1 MVPIGSSGG
10 VEQAGRAY
18 GVERVNRPGRPSRPE
33 ASGPTAGSA
42 SDAVS
47 FSDQAK
53 TLVAARQAVDSAP
66 DVRQDK
72 VDAIKQAIAD
82 GTYSVSARELAR
94 KMIDAGIV

>member
-1 MVPIGSSGG
+1 MVPIGGSGG

-18 GVERVNRPGRPSRPE
+18 GIDRVNRPGRRSQPE

-47 FSDQAK
+47 LSEQAK
-53 TLVAARQAVDSAP
+53 TLASARQAVESAP
-66 DVRQDK
+66 DIRQDK
-72 VDAIKQAIAD
+72 VDAIKQAISD
-82 GTYSVSARELAR
+82 GTYSVSARQLAR